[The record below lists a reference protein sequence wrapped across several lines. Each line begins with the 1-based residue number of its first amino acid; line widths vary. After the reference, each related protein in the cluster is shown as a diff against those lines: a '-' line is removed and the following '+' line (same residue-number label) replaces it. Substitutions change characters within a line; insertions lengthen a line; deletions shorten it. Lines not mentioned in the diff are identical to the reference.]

1 MTYLFSSNSVITN
14 EVEIKNESG
23 NAISTRMF
31 SNGNFVS
38 ASNPFPVTLGSDSI
52 TITGNVN
59 VSSVVQVNS
68 TPEQPVHNHITEI
81 GNSGIITVPY
91 MPIGGNVSITAM
103 PTVNI
108 GNILEVV
115 IKNDN
120 TDAFGRSRISEPFT
134 LGDYKHLYGLDP
146 NFIDYAVNGG
156 AVAFQTNKACARLST
171 TSNTSSR
178 IVHQT
183 KFYHHYMPG
192 KSQVILSSFNFYSAT
207 ANVTKRAGYFDD
219 SNGIFLEQIGNG
231 TLSFVVRSFVSGAP
245 VERRIAQSNWTN
257 DRCNGTGPSGFNID
271 ITKTQL
277 WWCDFQWLGVGRVR
291 CGFVHNGEYVFAHEF
306 DNSNNLDTV
315 YMSNPNL
322 PVRCEI
328 LNTGTTAGAYFDQ
341 ICSTVISEGGYVE
354 AGQDWAV
361 TNTPRTLTSG
371 QTLPI
376 MAIRLKNTFKTYPN
390 RILVRMG
397 NLQVFSSGE
406 NIKWILVKLP
416 DSSQLTETTWTSV
429 NTDSAV
435 EYNVD
440 ATAFT
445 GGDEID
451 NGFVAASTQGSQR
464 SGGSPGQNMPSSAK
478 KNYIVQNYDST
489 NSEIYVLVATNLGS
503 SSTTVGVG
511 MQWREIY

>member
-1 MTYLFSSNSVITN
+1 MTYLFQN
-14 EVEIKNESG
+14 
-23 NAISTRMF
+23 
-31 SNGNFVS
+31 
-38 ASNPFPVTLGSDSI
+38 DQ
-52 TITGNVN
+52 NV
-59 VSSVVQVNS
+59 
-68 TPEQPVHNHITEI
+68 
-81 GNSGIITVPY
+81 
-91 MPIGGNVSITAM
+91 
-103 PTVNI
+103 
-108 GNILEVV
+108 
-115 IKNDN
+115 
-120 TDAFGRSRISEPFT
+120 DAFGRSRISEPFT

-156 AVAFQTNKACARLST
+156 TVAFQTNKACARLST

-207 ANVTKRAGYFDD
+207 ANVTKRTGYFDD
-219 SNGIFLEQIGNG
+219 DNGIYLEQAGDG

-245 VERRIAQSNWTN
+245 VERRISQSNWTN
-257 DRCNGTGPSGFNID
+257 DRCDGTGPSGFSID

-306 DNSNNLDTV
+306 NNSNNLDTV

-328 LNTGTTAGAYFDQ
+328 FNTGTTAGAHFDQ
-341 ICSTVISEGGYVE
+341 ICSTVMSEGGYVE
-354 AGQDWAV
+354 VGQDWAA
-361 TNTPRTLTSG
+361 TNTPRLLTAG

-376 MAIRLKNTFKTYPN
+376 MAIRLKDAFKTYKN
-390 RILVRMG
+390 RMIVRMG
-397 NLQVFSSGE
+397 NLNMFSDGE
-406 NIKWILVKLP
+406 NIKWRLIKLP
-416 DSSQLTETTWTSV
+416 NISQLTATTWTSV
-429 NTDSAV
+429 NTDSGI

-440 ATAFT
+440 CTSYTDGAELDS
-445 GGDEID
+445 GWVG
-451 NGFVAASTQGSQR
+451 ASTQGSQKA
-464 SGGSPGQNMPSSAK
+464 GGSPASNIPSSAK

-489 NSEIYVLVATNLGS
+489 DSEIYLVVATNLGAQ
-503 SSTTVGVG
+503 STNVGVG